1 MLEEPGVAR
10 LPCRLLCGHTTGP
23 SRQAEHPGEEFH
35 GRPHADGRAEV
46 PQPLPV
52 ADDEPVRRR
61 GDPER
66 YVVGSLGAHVE
77 CEARPWT
84 GISWPVHVQVELK
97 VPAQQPETPCRDVV
111 AIRRAVPDRAVAL
124 RGWYE
129 RRTGTAW
136 R

>member
-97 VPAQQPETPCRDVV
+97 GTA
-111 AIRRAVPDRAVAL
+111 
-124 RGWYE
+124 E
-129 RRTGTAW
+129 RRLSRLCAGGRSCESNQDAAF
-136 R
+136 RPCP